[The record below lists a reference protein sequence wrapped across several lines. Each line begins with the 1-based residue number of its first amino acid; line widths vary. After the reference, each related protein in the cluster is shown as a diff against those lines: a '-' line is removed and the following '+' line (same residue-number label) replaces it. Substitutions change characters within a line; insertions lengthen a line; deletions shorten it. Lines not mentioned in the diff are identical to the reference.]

1 MFKKNCTWWRLLAC
15 SCKFIA
21 FRVSVS
27 RFSQIGASNFKMSPS
42 RSLSHWLFL
51 LFFICSFQLKVLLA
65 HTDYLYG
72 DYTGN
77 AIEEDEETYQQP
89 DSNYYYRG
97 YSDPENSGIYHPI
110 SKRINKPRNLCR
122 NLHGCECNGK
132 FDRANCTCAV
142 NGKRVLNQ
150 VNTF

>member
-21 FRVSVS
+21 FRASVS

>member
-21 FRVSVS
+21 FRASVS

-65 HTDYLYG
+65 HTDYYG

-77 AIEEDEETYQQP
+77 VIEEDDETYQQP

-97 YSDPENSGIYHPI
+97 YSDLENNGIYHPI

-122 NLHGCECNGK
+122 DLKGCECNGIY
-132 FDRANCTCAV
+132 DRANCTCAV